1 MKEVTLQMKLDV
13 TVVRRV
19 SDNAN
24 ILTND
29 ILEENMRKLL
39 KADCVRITD
48 VKASVRSIEE

>member
-29 ILEENMRKLL
+29 ILEENMRELL
-39 KADCVRITD
+39 KADCVRIAD